1 MPYTPPSQL
10 SPTSSASTSPL
21 ASRRSSVQSGS
32 RPALPHSASYL
43 SKHRRTPSIGALRD
57 DCTDSS
63 AARGAE
69 TDRNTVVNSL
79 SPTRLSPPT
88 DDQKNLASLVSPVHD
103 VDDDDDN
110 DEYQDAATELDSM
123 RSLRDAVSQI
133 PQPRTASPPPAS
145 AEPIGPTEPMRV
157 SLSTTALDGL
167 AAKCSRAAGHV
178 RSATEPSRS
187 GLSST
192 EASLTGSDEDTDED
206 LRLKPPM
213 VRKKSGELVRPALR
227 PSHRRPSSVPGTPIF
242 SKAVHFDSHLEHVRH
257 FLQVDRPLAVSAGS
271 SPIDNHE
278 SDGEY
283 PFPEVKSGV
292 RSPPFEWELATNFPL
307 HVPARKALP
316 VRLERVWLSAD
327 HKSLLGS
334 VSVANLAFQKHVTC
348 RFTFDY
354 WKTVSEV
361 GAEYS
366 HEIQSQDGSSSFD
379 RFSFSIKLSDVVSL
393 ESKTLYFCIRYLVS
407 GQELWDN
414 NGSTNF
420 QVDFKKKHLPQ
431 MGKNGAAG
439 AASRSINGLP
449 RSNSRRPNTGS
460 SLRPMSMPSLDAF
473 GHQAKMDF
481 DQPIHEYL
489 GESGPTAGLRLK
501 HKSSTNLASDNIA
514 RNLTSPSGVAFS
526 NRYDFGASLSA
537 AMQAAKDSGKDKD
550 TLYMRRNVRGS
561 GVETATAANKAESE
575 SPLGA
580 SSSPTGTHSPN
591 STLPSASYEEL
602 VNKYCFF
609 GSKQSSPLMTDGTIK
624 GGAYDGG
631 KPEPETVGE
640 DKGSLPNEKRT
651 AMHHSIHLDGAS
663 SYFPPLVTTARAL
676 AAASGTPSSEMSF
689 RGQQQTMPDRYP
701 WTTETQTA
709 TVILG

>member
-10 SPTSSASTSPL
+10 SPSSSASTSPL

-43 SKHRRTPSIGALRD
+43 SKHRRTPSIGTLRNE
-57 DCTDSS
+57 CVDSS

-69 TDRNTVVNSL
+69 TDRNTAANSF
-79 SPTRLSPPT
+79 SPTRSSPRS
-88 DDQKNLASLVSPVHD
+88 DDQKNLASLVSPVND
-103 VDDDDDN
+103 DDDDDN
-110 DEYQDAATELDSM
+110 DDYQDAASELDSM

-133 PQPRTASPPPAS
+133 PQSRTTSPPPPS
-145 AEPIGPTEPMRV
+145 AEPMGPMEPMRV

-167 AAKCSRAAGHV
+167 AAKCSRVTGHV
-178 RSATEPSRS
+178 RSATEPNRP
-187 GLSST
+187 GLSSAET
-192 EASLTGSDEDTDED
+192 SPTGSDEDTDED

-292 RSPPFEWELATNFPL
+292 RSPPYEWELATNFPL
-307 HVPARKALP
+307 NVPARKALP
-316 VRLERVWLSAD
+316 VRLERVWLSPD
-327 HKSLLGS
+327 HKFLLGS

-354 WKTVSEV
+354 WKTVSEI
-361 GAEYS
+361 GAEYC
-366 HEIQSQDGSSSFD
+366 HEIQSQDGPSSFD
-379 RFSFSIKLSDVVSL
+379 RFNFSIKLSDVVNL

-420 QVDFKKKHLPQ
+420 QVDFKKKHVPQ
-431 MGKNGAAG
+431 MGKNGAPG

-460 SLRPMSMPSLDAF
+460 SLRPVSMPSLDAF
-473 GHQAKMDF
+473 GHEAKMDF

-550 TLYMRRNVRGS
+550 TLYMRRNVRG
-561 GVETATAANKAESE
+561 VETATTDKAESE
-575 SPLGA
+575 SPIDA
-580 SSSPTGTHSPN
+580 SSSPSGTHSPN

-624 GGAYDGG
+624 GGAYDAC
-631 KPEPETVGE
+631 KSDSEPVG
-640 DKGSLPNEKRT
+640 DKGPLPKEKRS
-651 AMHHSIHLDGAS
+651 AMQHSIHLDGAS

-676 AAASGTPSSEMSF
+676 AAASGTPTSEMSF
-689 RGQQQTMPDRYP
+689 RGQKQTMSDRYP